1 MIKGIIGKKLGMT
14 QVFAANGTRIPVTVI
29 EAGPCTVLQ
38 KKTDATDGYN
48 ALQLGFMAKSA
59 HRTNKPAM
67 GLFRKVAKGAFAHLK
82 ELQAENVDD
91 YQVGDEISCD
101 SVFSAG
107 DIIDVTATSKGKGF
121 QGVIKRWNFSG
132 GRATHGSKFHRSTGA
147 IGQSAW
153 PAKVFKGKKM
163 PGQMGNKRATT
174 QNIEVVAVRADENI
188 ILVKGAVPGA
198 RNSVVV
204 LQKAVKA
211 VTK

>member
-14 QVFAANGTRIPVTVI
+14 QVFAADGQRIPVTVI

-48 ALQLGFMAKSA
+48 ALQLGFMTKNA
-59 HRTNKPAM
+59 HRVNKPEM

-82 ELQAENVDD
+82 ELHTDNVDD
-91 YQVGDEISCD
+91 YQVGDEISCET
-101 SVFSAG
+101 VFSAG

-121 QGVIKRWNFSG
+121 QGVIKRWGFSG

-153 PAKVFKGKKM
+153 PSKVFKGKKM
-163 PGQMGNKRATT
+163 AGQMGNKRATI
-174 QNIEVVAVRADENI
+174 QNLEIVAVRADENI

-198 RNSVVV
+198 QNSVVV

-211 VTK
+211 VAK